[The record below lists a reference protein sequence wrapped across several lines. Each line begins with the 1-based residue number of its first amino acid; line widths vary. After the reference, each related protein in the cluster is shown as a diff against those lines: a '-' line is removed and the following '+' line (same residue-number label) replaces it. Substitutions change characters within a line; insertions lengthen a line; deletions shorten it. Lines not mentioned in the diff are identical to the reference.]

1 MSKILNRSRPADFK
15 LRSEGE
21 EMYIE
26 GYFVVF
32 DQSYYIDEWYEER
45 VDRGA
50 FEGCDMSDV
59 RALMDHRTD
68 MVLGRTTSNTLTL
81 SIDDTGLFG
90 SILVNSADTD
100 AVNLHARVQRGDVNQ
115 ASFGFDEDSVTYDDL
130 PDGRTRRTINRISK
144 LYEVSVCTFPAYEGT
159 YVTARSSD
167 AAEQIRAEILAL
179 KKSKL
184 KRRMKHHG
192 TSRNRT

>member
-32 DQSYYIDEWYEER
+32 DQPYYIDEWCEER

-50 FEGCDMSDV
+50 FEGCDMIDV

-81 SIDDTGLFG
+81 SIDKTGLFC

-130 PDGRTRRTINRISK
+130 PDGRTRRTINSISK

-167 AAEQIRAEILAL
+167 AAEQIRADILAL
-179 KKSKL
+179 KKIKL

-192 TSRNRT
+192 TSSNRT

>member
-21 EMYIE
+21 AMYIE

-32 DQSYYIDEWYEER
+32 DQPYYIDDWYEER

-81 SIDDTGLFG
+81 SIDDTGIFG

-130 PDGRTRRTINRISK
+130 PDGRTRRTINSISK

-167 AAEQIRAEILAL
+167 AAAQIRAEILAL

>member
-32 DQSYYIDEWYEER
+32 DQPYYIDEWYEER

-90 SILVNSADTD
+90 SILVNSADID

-130 PDGRTRRTINRISK
+130 PDGRTRRTINSISK

>member
-32 DQSYYIDEWYEER
+32 DQPYYIDEWYEER

-81 SIDDTGLFG
+81 SIDNTGLFG

-130 PDGRTRRTINRISK
+130 PDGRTRRTINSISK

-159 YVTARSSD
+159 YVAARSSD
-167 AAEQIRAEILAL
+167 AAEQIRADILAL